1 VISFLLQIITRD
13 FEGGLMPYRIEEVDS
28 IFEVH
33 VSNPTSRQELLQAIE
48 ELAGKDP
55 RKERRDLW
63 YFPKE
68 AFVSLAE
75 FSEIVRAVQS
85 LCSPDMVGNKTA
97 LVVSGELQRAQLPFE
112 IGVFTIRED
121 ALRWLKDAP
130 GVA

>member
-1 VISFLLQIITRD
+1 
-13 FEGGLMPYRIEEVDS
+13 MPYRIEEVDS

-97 LVVSGELQRAQLPFE
+97 LVVSGELQRVAANMYRSEAAQLPFE